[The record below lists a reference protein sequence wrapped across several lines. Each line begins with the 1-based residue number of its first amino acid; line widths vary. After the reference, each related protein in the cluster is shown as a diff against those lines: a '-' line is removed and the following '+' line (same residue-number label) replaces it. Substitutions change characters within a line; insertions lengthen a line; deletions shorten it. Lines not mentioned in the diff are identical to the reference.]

1 MSVFGRHRGSA
12 LGGGFEGSVVVS
24 GVCGLV
30 LAEILSWM
38 LVMASDPGAGLG
50 IGIWV
55 FGVVGFVICRGLLGM
70 DGSFWY
76 T

>member
-1 MSVFGRHRGSA
+1 M
-12 LGGGFEGSVVVS
+12 E
-24 GVCGLV
+24 
-30 LAEILSWM
+30 AEILSWM
-38 LVMASDPGAGLG
+38 LLVESYPGSGLG

-55 FGVVGFVICRGLLGM
+55 FGVVLLVICCGLLGM

>member
-1 MSVFGRHRGSA
+1 M
-12 LGGGFEGSVVVS
+12 VS
-24 GVCGLV
+24 GVCGVV

-38 LVMASDPGAGLG
+38 LVVASDLGAGLG

-55 FGVVGFVICRGLLGM
+55 FGVVGLVICRGLLGM